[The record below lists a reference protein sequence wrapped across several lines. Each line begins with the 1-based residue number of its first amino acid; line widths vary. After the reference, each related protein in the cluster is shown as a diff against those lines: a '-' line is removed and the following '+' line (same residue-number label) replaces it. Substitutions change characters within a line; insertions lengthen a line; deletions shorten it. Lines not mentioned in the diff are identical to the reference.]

1 MAPKKNFHAQGEK
14 LKVQAQ
20 SNKLLQS
27 SINHIIFW
35 GVGVPAP
42 KVQEQEVLI
51 IFFVVIII
59 YNLE

>member
-14 LKVQAQ
+14 MKGQAK

-27 SINHIIFW
+27 SISHIIFW

-51 IFFVVIII
+51 
-59 YNLE
+59 